1 MLFSDMSTVN
11 SLVSDAY
18 IPRMFRIRQTFP
30 RPALDVKCIP
40 QIVRKELEKEM
51 VGERIHP
58 GMSIAITAGSRM
70 IANSAMI
77 MREIV
82 QFVREYGGEPFLVP
96 AMGSHGG
103 AVAEGQTEM
112 LETLGITESSVGCP
126 IKSSMETVC
135 VGHHEEG
142 GEVHMDRNA
151 FEADGVIVFNRIKP
165 HSGFRGTYESGIV
178 KMMAVGL
185 GKQHGAAAIHSGG
198 DETLARNI
206 YLHGKTILENANI
219 LFAVGVMENA
229 YDETAEI
236 HVIKSEDI
244 LQEELVCLKKAFTMM
259 PRILVDTCDVLI
271 VENIGKNYCG
281 GGMDSNITGRFYS
294 ELFSGW
300 LKAQRIGVLNLSD
313 ESHGNANGI
322 GMADVICKRAFDK
335 IDAATTYPN
344 AITTT
349 CHRNV
354 AIPIVMENDRLVIQ
368 TCLKGCYNFDIRSPR
383 IIYIKNTLELEHVWL
398 SEAFMEEVSKKEG
411 VEIETSPQELG
422 FDEKGMICRLP

>member
-1 MLFSDMSTVN
+1 MLFSNMSTVN

-18 IPRMFRIRQTFP
+18 IPKMFRIRQTFP
-30 RPALDVKCIP
+30 RPALNVDQIP
-40 QIVRKELEKEM
+40 QIVRKGLEKEK
-51 VGERIHP
+51 VGERIRP
-58 GMSIAITAGSRM
+58 GMRIAITAGSRM
-70 IANSAMI
+70 IANSSVI
-77 MREIV
+77 LREIV
-82 QFVREYGGEPFLVP
+82 NFVREQGAKPFLVP

-103 AVAEGQTEM
+103 ATAEGQTEM
-112 LETLGITESSVGCP
+112 LETLGITENSVGCP
-126 IKSSMETVC
+126 ILSSMETVC

-151 FEADGVIVFNRIKP
+151 FEADGVIVCNRIKP
-165 HSGFRGTYESGIV
+165 HSGFRGTYESGLV

-198 DETLARNI
+198 DETLAKNI

-219 LFAVGVMENA
+219 IFAVGIMENA

-236 HVIKSEDI
+236 HVIKSENI
-244 LQEELVCLKKAFTMM
+244 LEQELICLKKAFTMM
-259 PRILVDTCDVLI
+259 PRILVDTCDALI

-300 LKAQRIGVLNLSD
+300 LQAQRIGVLNLSD

-368 TCLKGCYNFDIRSPR
+368 TCLKGCYNFDIRNPR

-398 SEAFMEEVSKKEG
+398 SEAFRNEVLNREG
-411 VEIETSPQELG
+411 VEIETAPCDIV
-422 FDEKGMICRLP
+422 FDQNGMVQQMP

>member
-18 IPRMFRIRQTFP
+18 IPKMFRIRQTFP
-30 RPALDVKCIP
+30 RPALDVECIP
-40 QIVRKELEKEM
+40 QIVREELEKAG
-51 VGERIHP
+51 VGERIRP
-58 GMSIAITAGSRM
+58 GMKIAITAGSRM

-82 QFVREYGGEPFLVP
+82 QYVRKQGGEPFLVP

-103 AVAEGQTEM
+103 ATAQGQTEM
-112 LETLGITESSVGCP
+112 LETLGITEASTGCP
-126 IKSSMETVC
+126 VKSSMETVC

-165 HSGFRGTYESGIV
+165 HSGFRGTYESGLV

-198 DETLARNI
+198 DETLAKNI

-219 LFAVGVMENA
+219 IFAVGVMENA

-244 LQEELVCLKKAFTMM
+244 LREELVCLKKAFTMM
-259 PRILVDTCDVLI
+259 PRILADTCDVLI

-300 LKAQRIGVLNLSD
+300 LEAQRIGVLNLSD

-322 GMADVICKRAFDK
+322 GMADVICRRAFDK

-368 TCLKGCYNFDIRSPR
+368 TCLKGCYNFDTHRPR

-398 SEAFMEEVSKKEG
+398 SEAFMDEVSGREG
-411 VEIETSPQELG
+411 VEIETAPQELE
-422 FDEKGMICRLP
+422 FDENGMICRLP